1 MPRLTM
7 LRLCGKWMTINNYTA
22 FNGGYLLQPL
32 DLFKRL
38 CKNLLSLC
46 LTDEPPSLQTL
57 WQYALRFRVEELF
70 LDSKSG
76 AFEERRLPT
85 AIIGCSPR
93 TVISSR
99 SNCHSICYYSG
110 HGCANCRL
118 ASTGRPALAARN

>member
-1 MPRLTM
+1 MVGSLYPRLGQA
-7 LRLCGKWMTINNYTA
+7 RLYRYVRLW
-22 FNGGYLLQPL
+22 L
-32 DLFKRL
+32 DGMHR
-38 CKNLLSLC
+38 CNLVLATVAAAKESWAVI
-46 LTDEPPSLQTL
+46 TDEPPSLQTL
-57 WQYALRFRVEELF
+57 WQYALRFRVAELF